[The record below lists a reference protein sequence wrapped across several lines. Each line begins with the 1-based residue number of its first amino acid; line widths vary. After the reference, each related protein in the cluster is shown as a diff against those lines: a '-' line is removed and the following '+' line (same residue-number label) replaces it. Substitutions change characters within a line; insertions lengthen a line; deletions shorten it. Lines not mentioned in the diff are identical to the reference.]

1 MMTEIKK
8 IQFVRLFLLTILTF
22 VFIHNSVA
30 CSGYKITIGNKT
42 ILGSNED
49 AWWVTPHIWFEKGKG
64 NGEYG
69 AAFTG
74 SRNDGENGYAPQSRM
89 NEMGLATLLLNI

>member
-1 MMTEIKK
+1 M
-8 IQFVRLFLLTILTF
+8 
-22 VFIHNSVA
+22 
-30 CSGYKITIGNKT
+30 
-42 ILGSNED
+42 
-49 AWWVTPHIWFEKGKG
+49 TPHIWFEKSKG
-64 NGEYG
+64 NGEYR